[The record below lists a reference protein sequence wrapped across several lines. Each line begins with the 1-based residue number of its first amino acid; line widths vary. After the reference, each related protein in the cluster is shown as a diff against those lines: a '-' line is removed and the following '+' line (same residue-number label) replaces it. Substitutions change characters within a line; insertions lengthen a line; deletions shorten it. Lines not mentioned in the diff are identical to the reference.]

1 MSWLRITS
9 IALTALALASC
20 RSMPKDAQQ
29 ATTVVGS
36 IDAGPVD
43 FHPLTPKQ
51 HAAVGPSQ
59 VTLAGGATAERATFT
74 GESTSAVQQV
84 AFVSPHD
91 PAACRSL
98 QCQPGGCP
106 PQPCPT
112 VGPIRLMPAPPPL
125 AGGCVICDGG
135 DHLAAAKP
143 VGDGIGQLTAG
154 DTVARYRAEDDLE
167 HQACITV
174 SNCTCVF
181 APRFASVRE
190 VIRAHED
197 STIAA
202 TSRVERDD
210 TVEIDT
216 GLDPVVS
223 GRRRIG
229 PDTARQKATG
239 MGLETASVALAVAD
253 ELLPDAAIGEEHP
266 QAAANDQ
273 NTEPLSRVQDIRD
286 LVGFDI
292 PFAWTCLQQASV
304 MVGEKPAAVVSS
316 DRTTATLRIEEEGR
330 AELTISKSAG
340 SPSARA
346 GEELDFTIAFYNSG
360 DRPLADVVLVDA
372 LPQRLSYVADSAD
385 ATVAA
390 TFSTGEGDD
399 GSVVLTWRLSGT
411 LQPGETGF
419 VRFRTIVR

>member
-1 MSWLRITS
+1 M
-9 IALTALALASC
+9 
-20 RSMPKDAQQ
+20 
-29 ATTVVGS
+29 
-36 IDAGPVD
+36 
-43 FHPLTPKQ
+43 
-51 HAAVGPSQ
+51 
-59 VTLAGGATAERATFT
+59 
-74 GESTSAVQQV
+74 
-84 AFVSPHD
+84 
-91 PAACRSL
+91 
-98 QCQPGGCP
+98 
-106 PQPCPT
+106 
-112 VGPIRLMPAPPPL
+112 
-125 AGGCVICDGG
+125 
-135 DHLAAAKP
+135 
-143 VGDGIGQLTAG
+143 
-154 DTVARYRAEDDLE
+154 
-167 HQACITV
+167 
-174 SNCTCVF
+174 
-181 APRFASVRE
+181 
-190 VIRAHED
+190 
-197 STIAA
+197 
-202 TSRVERDD
+202 
-210 TVEIDT
+210 
-216 GLDPVVS
+216 
-223 GRRRIG
+223 
-229 PDTARQKATG
+229 
-239 MGLETASVALAVAD
+239 AD

-385 ATVAA
+385 ATVPA

-399 GSVVLTWRLSGT
+399 DSVVLTWRLSGT